1 MNKNTIRSLA
11 IVALMAAGAASAQ
24 AQVQSAEAG
33 FEPTNATQHSA
44 LTRQQVTND
53 YLKAR
58 AQAPLGL
65 TSGDAYLATPV
76 FKNTSA
82 SSSLTRAQVRAE
94 TVQALQEQS
103 KHFGSAWYMME

>member
-11 IVALMAAGAASAQ
+11 IVALMAAGAVSAQ

-33 FEPTNATQHSA
+33 FVPANSSQTSA

-58 AQAPLGL
+58 EQAPLGL
-65 TSGDAYLATPV
+65 TSGDAYLATPM
-76 FKNTSA
+76 FNNKSATSG
-82 SSSLTRAQVRAE
+82 LTRAQVRAE
-94 TVQALQEQS
+94 TVQAMQAQA
-103 KHFGSAWYMME
+103 KHMGSDWFMME